1 MSFVQFVV
9 RQRKGTWSVT
19 SADLDRSFAA
29 RATALKAAIELA
41 NESGKNGKPA
51 IVCAEGDGGQFEAIW
66 TYGTDLY
73 PPTGLGHLRKRRPD
87 SRLR

>member
-19 SADLDRSFAA
+19 AADLDRSFAG
-29 RATALKAAIELA
+29 RETALKAAVELA

-51 IVCAEGDGGQFEAIW
+51 VVCAEGESGQYEAVW
-66 TYGTDLY
+66 TYGTDPY
-73 PPTGLGHLRKRRPD
+73 PPTGLKQLRGRTPD
-87 SRLR
+87 SRSR